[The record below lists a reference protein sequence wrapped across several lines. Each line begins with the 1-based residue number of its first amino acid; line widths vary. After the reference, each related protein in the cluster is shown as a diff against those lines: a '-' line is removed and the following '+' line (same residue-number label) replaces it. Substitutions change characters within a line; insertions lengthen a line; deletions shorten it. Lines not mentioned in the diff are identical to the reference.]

1 MLLRLGSYLDFFL
14 ASVFLFLMTVDDV
27 AIVCFSFITK
37 LVSGAGQFFFFF
49 CCVERRYRAISL
61 PRRGARLPCVLLLL
75 LLIPA
80 PSADV
85 YPTNISFSLFVAQ
98 TAIFNRARN

>member
-49 CCVERRYRAISL
+49 AALSVAIARYRY
-61 PRRGARLPCVLLLL
+61 RGA
-75 LLIPA
+75 A
-80 PSADV
+80 PGCPV
-85 YPTNISFSLFVAQ
+85 CCCCCC
-98 TAIFNRARN
+98 